1 MTLMPYV
8 NAARCTFCPDDP
20 WLWWRP
26 LYNLGATLPR
36 REFIDSLAV
45 AAFPTG
51 SQWSLAAVRFG
62 EVQEWRVQGDELHS
76 LDGNTVLRAM
86 EDKKKQVKLKETT

>member
-1 MTLMPYV
+1 MTLMPYI

-20 WLWWRP
+20 WLWRRP

-45 AAFPTG
+45 AAFPTD
-51 SQWSLAAVRFG
+51 SEWKLAAVRFG
-62 EVQEWRVQGDELHS
+62 PEEVWRVQGDELH
-76 LDGNTVLRAM
+76 LVDGSTVLCAV

>member
-1 MTLMPYV
+1 MSLMPYV

-20 WLWWRP
+20 WMLRK
-26 LYNLGATLPR
+26 LYNHGATLPR

-51 SQWSLAAVRFG
+51 SKWKLAAVRFG
-62 EVQEWRVQGDELHS
+62 PEEEWRVQGDELH
-76 LDGNTVLRAM
+76 LVDGSTVLCAV

>member
-1 MTLMPYV
+1 MCI
-8 NAARCTFCPDDP
+8 RDRFCPDDP

-62 EVQEWRVQGDELHS
+62 PVQEWRVQGDELHS

-86 EDKKKQVKLKETT
+86 EDKKKQVKLKEM